1 MTIALDD
8 EWLWKNPKAAR
19 PAGPGARRENRIGAG
34 RVAAGGKRTRCT
46 LRPACLFSRSFV
58 RHGDHGGAWR
68 RTPPRLSAECLLG
81 LLVWSI
87 DIRERSGAAFRTQL
101 GAREL
106 PLQCKPY
113 FFLQHQYIFDAR
125 WSCWFTRAR
134 RSAVNVTITV
144 RADLKCSAS
153 QVIPRSNFERHVQT

>member
-1 MTIALDD
+1 M
-8 EWLWKNPKAAR
+8 
-19 PAGPGARRENRIGAG
+19 RRGE
-34 RVAAGGKRTRCT
+34 
-46 LRPACLFSRSFV
+46 
-58 RHGDHGGAWR
+58 HGGRGAVLR
-68 RTPPRLSAECLLG
+68 RVCRAECLLG
-81 LLVWSI
+81 LLVWPI